1 MEPSALRAPAVP
13 IIGDSGTIASATS
26 PRTPTFVDRL
36 TSGHALVIALVATLI
51 VHGMVLSSWFKDD
64 DYLYLYSCHAM
75 DLGEFL
81 ITRFAGHFQGTTKLV
96 WAGMHALFGIDATLF
111 FCVVLATHLAH
122 VALMFCIVRALTKR
136 VYVALATC
144 VLWGCSPALHGTMLW
159 FSTYGMM
166 LSATA
171 ILWALFEITRAIETR
186 TPVGMWAL
194 VRINIALVLG
204 AGTMLVGTVSSAVF
218 PLTAWL
224 ITPPD
229 LRRWRTA
236 LSLLPGSVLS
246 VLIVVGAAGAVSHN
260 IPRAVMLFGELI
272 AHGVGVVVAAPLV
285 TVHAEYAVYPGVGL
299 VERLPA
305 EVAVALSAACTLP
318 LLGLLLW
325 RLIRGAPQERR
336 LLLGLLIVASSIY
349 GAIAAGRSSGFI
361 RDLATVATTSRYHYA
376 PSVAIA
382 IAIGVLVAQIRPVL
396 FRFSQARVVAVAAG
410 GLIFVGLSTFVSA
423 KTYSAHEKWSHDW
436 MRLTEAAIRGAAK
449 KAPDG
454 KTAYILNDRFKPVQR
469 VIRMGVPRDQFPGV
483 GAYWIIAHGT
493 ESVDGRVIRFVVEN
507 AKLLETIKT
516 EQRQEVAA
524 MFVSPEDAARDGARV
539 LSIYN
544 DGPPRV
550 ATALRNLRS
559 PRRLRWITRRAEKRR
574 AEAASNADGDRDE
587 MAEALRRSKDPEVRS
602 AMRKARRDRARM
614 REAVRKRLTP
624 KGRREMRKAILE

>member
-64 DYLYLYSCHAM
+64 DYLYLYRCHAM
-75 DLGEFL
+75 DFGEFL
-81 ITRFAGHFQGTTKLV
+81 ITRFAGHFQGTSKLV
-96 WAGMHALFGIDATLF
+96 WAGMHSLFGIDATFF

-136 VYVALATC
+136 VYVALATS
-144 VLWGCSPALHGTMLW
+144 VLWGCSPALHGTMIW

-171 ILWALFEITRAIETR
+171 ILWALFEITRAIERR
-186 TPVGMWAL
+186 TPMGMWAL

-204 AGTMLVGTVSSAVF
+204 AGTMLAGTVSAAVF

-246 VLIVVGAAGAVSHN
+246 VLILVGAAGAVSHN

-272 AHGVGVVVAAPLV
+272 AHAVGVVVAAPLV
-285 TVHAEYAVYPGVGL
+285 TVHAEYTGVGL
-299 VERLPA
+299 VEGLPA
-305 EVAVALSAACTLP
+305 EVAVALSAACTRP

-336 LLLGLLIVASSIY
+336 LLLGLLIVASAIY
-349 GAIAAGRSSGFI
+349 GAIAAGRSTGFI
-361 RDLATVATTSRYHYA
+361 RDLATVATIYRYHYA

-382 IAIGVLVAQIRPVL
+382 IAIGVMVAQIRPVL
-396 FRFSQARVVAVAAG
+396 FRFSQARVVAVGVG

-423 KTYSAHEKWSHDW
+423 KTYSADEKWSHDW

-454 KTAYILNDRFKPVQR
+454 KTAYILNDRFKPVHQ
-469 VIRMGVPRDQFPGV
+469 VFRMGFPPDRFPGV

-493 ESVDGRVIRFVVEN
+493 ESVDGRVIRFVVED

-524 MFVSPEDAARDGARV
+524 MFVSPEDTARDGARV

-550 ATALRNLRS
+550 ATALRNL
-559 PRRLRWITRRAEKRR
+559 PNPPRLRWLERRAKKRR

-587 MAEALRRSKDPEVRS
+587 MAEPLRRSKDPEVRS

-614 REAVRKRLTP
+614 REALRKETDP
-624 KGRREMRKAILE
+624 

>member
-26 PRTPTFVDRL
+26 RRTPTFVDRL

-64 DYLYLYSCHAM
+64 DYLHLYSYHAM
-75 DLGEFL
+75 DFGEFL
-81 ITRFAGHFQGTTKLV
+81 IGRFAGHFQGTIKLV
-96 WAGMHALFGIDATLF
+96 WAGMHALFGINATLF

-144 VLWGCSPALHGTMLW
+144 ILWGCSPALHGTMIWL
-159 FSTYGMM
+159 STYGMM

-186 TPVGMWAL
+186 TPMGMWAL

-204 AGTMLVGTVSSAVF
+204 AGTMLVGTVATAVF

-246 VLIVVGAAGAVSHN
+246 VLILVGAAGAVSHN
-260 IPRAVMLFGELI
+260 IPRVVVLFGELI
-272 AHGVGVVVAAPLV
+272 VHAVGVAVAAPLV
-285 TVHAEYAVYPGVGL
+285 TVHAEYTGVGL
-299 VERLPA
+299 LEGLPA

-361 RDLATVATTSRYHYA
+361 RDLATLATTYRYHYTS
-376 PSVAIA
+376 SVAIA

-396 FRFSQARVVAVAAG
+396 FRFSRARVVAVGAG

-423 KTYSAHEKWSHDW
+423 KTYSAREKWSHDW
-436 MRLTEAAIRGAAK
+436 MILTEAAIRGAAK

-454 KTAYILNDRFKPVQR
+454 KTAYILNDRFKALQLVFN
-469 VIRMGVPRDQFPGV
+469 MGVPRHRFPGV

-493 ESVDGRVIRFVVEN
+493 ESVDGRVIRFVVED

-539 LSIYN
+539 LSIYD

-559 PRRLRWITRRAEKRR
+559 PTMARWLKRRAEKRR
-574 AEAASNADGDRDE
+574 AEAPV
-587 MAEALRRSKDPEVRS
+587 AEALRRSKDPEVRS
-602 AMRKARRDRARM
+602 AMRDARRYRARI
-614 REAVRKRLTP
+614 REAVRKMRLTP
-624 KGRREMRKAILE
+624 